1 VGHVLVNLA
10 AVIAFWK
17 RKDSQSAPEHERII
31 PLPQLPPPEV
41 DLSRTTSKEQVDQ
54 ARETLKV
61 LKLEKQIIGSAVAT
75 IYESHTK
82 GLISTIERDRLL
94 QKYKIDLG
102 GLEKTID
109 ENQRIVDLYDLE
121 MTREELVKNFKTKL
135 TEIDARIKNLRSG
148 GQPRR
153 NNPNQ
158 QNPDSSDAGE
168 KASTRTNSGQ
178 QSVEKN
184 SRTEQDQQITDAE
197 KRIEEIREEILKAMD
212 RLEQIEAEG

>member
-41 DLSRTTSKEQVDQ
+41 DLSRTTSKEQVDR

-102 GLEKTID
+102 GLDKTID
-109 ENQRIVDLYDLE
+109 ENQRVVDLYDLE

-148 GQPRR
+148 GQPIR

-158 QNPDSSDAGE
+158 QNPDSSDASE

-184 SRTEQDQQITDAE
+184 SKTEQDQQITDAE